1 VRGLANIEVPRGRQ
15 AVQAWRRLDRRTRRD
30 VTLLAWQGIGHPD
43 PQVAA
48 IAVGRAQAT
57 LRLPLWRWALVVVAS
72 LLVGWSLTWGLGRLL
87 GGLDDQ
93 WIWFWVPISSAL
105 GMLVVLRVQA
115 RQLERA
121 NLATLDGQ

>member
-1 VRGLANIEVPRGRQ
+1 VSGLANIEVPRGPQ

-30 VTLLAWQGIGHPD
+30 VTRLAQRGIGHPD

-57 LRLPLWRWALVVVAS
+57 LQAPLWRWALVVVAS
-72 LLVGWSLTWGLGRLL
+72 LLIGWPLTWGLGLLL

-93 WIWFWVPISSAL
+93 WIWFSVPISSAL

-121 NLATLDGQ
+121 NLATLDWQ